1 MNIHALINNGSE
13 SQSAWEIGEG
23 LGTFM
28 GTMDYYSRLILWV
41 SPLVSGWSGS
51 NRRPP
56 VPKTGALP
64 LRHTPFINY
73 SSNFD
78 DILSKKSSKSSDIGE
93 FWSMFSSNKFLSGFE
108 KLES

>member
-1 MNIHALINNGSE
+1 MKNQKIILKYWKVFYLNNIKNSIFYIIE
-13 SQSAWEIGEG
+13 SSC
-23 LGTFM
+23 LSLFT
-28 GTMDYYSRLILWV
+28 
-41 SPLVSGWSGS
+41 LVSGWSGL

-64 LRHTPFINY
+64 LRHTPFIHY

-93 FWSMFSSNKFLSGFE
+93 FSSVFSSDKSLPGFE

>member
-1 MNIHALINNGSE
+1 MNTGI
-13 SQSAWEIGEG
+13 
-23 LGTFM
+23 
-28 GTMDYYSRLILWV
+28 IL
-41 SPLVSGWSGS
+41 SISYLVSGWSGS

-78 DILSKKSSKSSDIGE
+78 DILSKKSSRSSDIGE
-93 FWSMFSSNKFLSGFE
+93 FSSAFSSEKLLSGFE

>member
-1 MNIHALINNGSE
+1 MKSQKIILKYWKIFYLNSIQCSIFLNIGI
-13 SQSAWEIGEG
+13 
-23 LGTFM
+23 
-28 GTMDYYSRLILWV
+28 IL
-41 SPLVSGWSGS
+41 SISYLVSGWSGS

-78 DILSKKSSKSSDIGE
+78 DILSKKSSRSSDIGE
-93 FWSMFSSNKFLSGFE
+93 FSSAFSSEKLLSGFE